1 MKKTYQI
8 PSTDLMLI
16 NVENLLQAGSPTLP
30 KNDTEEVTNEDE
42 LLGRQRR
49 DVWDEEEE
57 EEEY

>member
-30 KNDTEEVTNEDE
+30 KNDTEVVTNEEE

-49 DVWDEEEE
+49 DVWDEDE